1 MGLFLDGQA
10 MLKQITEESPSATDI
25 SMAKYIRNRLLLVE
39 RAKWNW
45 SDRFQCAILS
55 VLGGALALVIIRAI
69 TARWGIDWW
78 STKKMICGAV
88 IIIVLLIAA
97 IYALIKRWQTS
108 IYRRS
113 NKEIDDLAQQLDE
126 AIEAACGGPV
136 DDGNGADQIQE
147 ILDSYLR

>member
-1 MGLFLDGQA
+1 
-10 MLKQITEESPSATDI
+10 
-25 SMAKYIRNRLLLVE
+25 
-39 RAKWNW
+39 
-45 SDRFQCAILS
+45 
-55 VLGGALALVIIRAI
+55 
-69 TARWGIDWW
+69 
-78 STKKMICGAV
+78 MICGAV

-136 DDGNGADQIQE
+136 DDGNDADQIQE

>member
-1 MGLFLDGQA
+1 MGIFLDGKA

-55 VLGGALALVIIRAI
+55 VLGGALALVIIMAI

>member
-1 MGLFLDGQA
+1 MGIFLDGKA

-55 VLGGALALVIIRAI
+55 VLGGALALVIIMAI

-88 IIIVLLIAA
+88 IIIVLLM
-97 IYALIKRWQTS
+97 
-108 IYRRS
+108 
-113 NKEIDDLAQQLDE
+113 
-126 AIEAACGGPV
+126 
-136 DDGNGADQIQE
+136 QIW
-147 ILDSYLR
+147 LNFPM

>member
-1 MGLFLDGQA
+1 MGIFLDGKA

-55 VLGGALALVIIRAI
+55 VLGGALALVIIMAI

-136 DDGNGADQIQE
+136 DDGNDADQIQE

>member
-1 MGLFLDGQA
+1 MGIFLDGKA

-55 VLGGALALVIIRAI
+55 VLGGALALVIIMAI

-136 DDGNGADQIQE
+136 DDGNDADQSQE

>member
-1 MGLFLDGQA
+1 MITDGKA
-10 MLKQITEESPSATDI
+10 ILKLLQDGSPSAVEI
-25 SMAKYIRNRLLLVE
+25 SMAKFMRNRLLLVN
-39 RAKWNW
+39 RAKWDW
-45 SDRFQCAILS
+45 SDRSQCAIIS
-55 VLGGALALVIIRAI
+55 VFGGALAWIIIMAI

>member
-1 MGLFLDGQA
+1 MGIFLDGKA

-25 SMAKYIRNRLLLVE
+25 SMAKYIQNRLLLVE

-55 VLGGALALVIIRAI
+55 VLGGALALVIIMAI

>member
-1 MGLFLDGQA
+1 MGIFLDGKA

-25 SMAKYIRNRLLLVE
+25 SMAKYIQNRLLLVE

-55 VLGGALALVIIRAI
+55 VLGGALALVIIMAI

-136 DDGNGADQIQE
+136 DDGNDADQIQE

>member
-55 VLGGALALVIIRAI
+55 VLGGALALVIIMAI